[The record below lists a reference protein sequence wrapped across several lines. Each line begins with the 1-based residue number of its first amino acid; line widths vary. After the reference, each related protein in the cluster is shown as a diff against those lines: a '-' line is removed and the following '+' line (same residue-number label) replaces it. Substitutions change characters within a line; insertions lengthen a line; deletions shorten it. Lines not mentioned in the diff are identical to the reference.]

1 MSADARREVIERAAT
16 EVFAERGYQAASMN
30 EIARRSGV
38 SVPVVYDHAES
49 KQELHLRLLKR
60 HYTELRAVWSEGL
73 IDGPPDVR
81 MATALDAWFS
91 YVQTHP
97 YAWRMLF
104 RETTGEPAI
113 QAAHQEVAA
122 ASRAMLLPLLAGQL
136 GAEHI
141 AGSADHEAIDMLWEI
156 MRSVLQGLALW
167 WYDHQHIPRER
178 VVATAMNTLWVGFD
192 RARSGEV
199 WVSPEISTGRRG
211 EYSPG
216 ADKRR
221 PAAAAAYSA
230 RQADDA

>member
-1 MSADARREVIERAAT
+1 MSAEARREVIERAAT

-60 HYTELRAVWSEGL
+60 HYTELRALWGTSLV
-73 IDGPPDVR
+73 DGPADLR

-122 ASRAMLLPLLAGQL
+122 ASRTMLLPLLAGQP

-141 AGSADHEAIDMLWEI
+141 AGSADEEAIDMLWEI
-156 MRSVLQGLALW
+156 LRSVLQGLALW
-167 WYDHQHIPRER
+167 WYDHQHVPRER
-178 VVATAMNTLWVGFD
+178 VVATAMNALWVGFD

-199 WVSPEISTGRRG
+199 W
-211 EYSPG
+211 
-216 ADKRR
+216 
-221 PAAAAAYSA
+221 AAS
-230 RQADDA
+230 

>member
-1 MSADARREVIERAAT
+1 MSAQARREVIEHAAT

-49 KQELHLRLLKR
+49 KQELHLRLLDR
-60 HYTELRAVWSEGL
+60 HYAELRAVWATSP

-81 MATALDAWFS
+81 MATALRGWFS

-104 RETTGEPAI
+104 RETTEEPAI
-113 QAAHQEVAA
+113 QAAHREIAA
-122 ASRAMLLPLLAGQL
+122 TSRAMLLPLLAGEL

-141 AGSADHEAIDMLWEI
+141 AGSADDEAIDMLWEI

-167 WYDHQHIPRER
+167 WYDHQHVPLER
-178 VVATAMNTLWVGFD
+178 VVATAMNALWVGFD
-192 RARSGEV
+192 RAQDGDV
-199 WVSPEISTGRRG
+199 WTASP
-211 EYSPG
+211 
-216 ADKRR
+216 
-221 PAAAAAYSA
+221 
-230 RQADDA
+230 